1 MDFQIQYIGDV
12 VIGDWGLQAT
22 QSKWSR
28 LQRDRG
34 LKKYVAVGLGQCND
48 AHGSVV
54 ATVVKWLQP
63 NDSIWCLRQYIVS
76 GNDWVPNGH
85 QAIT

>member
-28 LQRDRG
+28 LQREV
-34 LKKYVAVGLGQCND
+34 LKYVAVGLGQCND
-48 AHGSVV
+48 AQGSVV
-54 ATVVKWLQP
+54 TAVVQWLQP
-63 NDSIWCLRQYIVS
+63 NYSIWCLRQYIVS

-85 QAIT
+85 QVIT

>member
-28 LQRDRG
+28 LQREV
-34 LKKYVAVGLGQCND
+34 LKKYVAVGLGQWND
-48 AHGSVV
+48 AQGICCR
-54 ATVVKWLQP
+54 
-63 NDSIWCLRQYIVS
+63 NC
-76 GNDWVPNGH
+76 G
-85 QAIT
+85 

>member
-28 LQRDRG
+28 LQREV
-34 LKKYVAVGLGQCND
+34 LKKYVAVGLGQWND
-48 AHGSVV
+48 AHAGICCR
-54 ATVVKWLQP
+54 
-63 NDSIWCLRQYIVS
+63 NC
-76 GNDWVPNGH
+76 G
-85 QAIT
+85 

>member
-1 MDFQIQYIGDV
+1 MDFQIQYIWDV

-28 LQRDRG
+28 LQRG
-34 LKKYVAVGLGQCND
+34 VLKKYVAVGLGQCND
-48 AHGSVV
+48 AQGSVV
-54 ATVVKWLQP
+54 ATVVKLLQS
-63 NDSIWCLRQYIVS
+63 NDSIWCVRQYIVS